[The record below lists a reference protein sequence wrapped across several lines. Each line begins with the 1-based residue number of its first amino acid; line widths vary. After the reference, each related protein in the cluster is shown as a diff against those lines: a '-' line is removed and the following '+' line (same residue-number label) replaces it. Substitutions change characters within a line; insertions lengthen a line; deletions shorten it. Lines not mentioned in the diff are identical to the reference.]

1 MGTIVPGV
9 NATVVWA
16 LSRYIDESAV
26 DVPNTAAGDDIFKWS
41 RLPPLGL
48 GRPSGE
54 VYDP

>member
-1 MGTIVPGV
+1 MGTFVPGV

-16 LSRYIDESAV
+16 LSRYIVESAV